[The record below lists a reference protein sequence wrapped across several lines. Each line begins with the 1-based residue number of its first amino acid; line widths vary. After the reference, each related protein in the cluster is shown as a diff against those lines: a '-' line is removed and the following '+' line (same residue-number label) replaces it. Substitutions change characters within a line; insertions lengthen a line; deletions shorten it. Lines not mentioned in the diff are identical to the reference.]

1 MQKNRII
8 NDGEL
13 TKEEKEEL
21 ARQYFIKEEKQTRRG
36 KTFIII
42 SLILLAVNTIATGA
56 FYPLFAEE
64 TMYFTFVAYL
74 KDADMAAM
82 RFILQFVIIAVIVL
96 KIALSVSSI
105 VCGIT
110 LKGAR
115 GMIAVSSCIT
125 AFIDL
130 LFSVLLLCDPNTY
143 GNGETFTALIVNIAA
158 LVISCIVIYM
168 SVFTDRISSYTY
180 SKRKHSDTDSVIQ

>member
-21 ARQYFIKEEKQTRRG
+21 ARQYFIKEEKQTRLG

-42 SLILLAVNTIATGA
+42 SLILLSVNTIATGA

-82 RFILQFVIIAVIVL
+82 RFILQFVIIAVIVI
-96 KIALSVSSI
+96 KVVLSVSSV

-143 GNGETFTALIVNIAA
+143 GNNETFTALIVNIAA

-168 SVFTDRISSYTY
+168 SVFTDRISAYTY
-180 SKRKHSDTDSVIQ
+180 SKMTKKT

>member
-1 MQKNRII
+1 MKKEKII
-8 NDGEL
+8 YDGEL

-21 ARQYFIKEEKQTRRG
+21 AKQYFIKEEKQTRLG
-36 KTFIII
+36 KIFIIA
-42 SLILLAVNTIATGA
+42 SLILLALNTIITSC
-56 FYPLFAEE
+56 FYPLFAED

-82 RFILQFVIIAVIVL
+82 RFILQFVVIAVIVL
-96 KIALSVSSI
+96 KIVLSVSSI

-115 GMIAVSSCIT
+115 GMIAVSSCII

-130 LFSVLLLCDPNTY
+130 LFSVLLVCDPNTY
-143 GNGETFTALIVNIAA
+143 GASETLTALIVNISA
-158 LVISCIVIYM
+158 LLISCVCIYM
-168 SVFTDRISSYTY
+168 SVFTDRISAYTY
-180 SKRKHSDTDSVIQ
+180 SRRTHSNTEADS